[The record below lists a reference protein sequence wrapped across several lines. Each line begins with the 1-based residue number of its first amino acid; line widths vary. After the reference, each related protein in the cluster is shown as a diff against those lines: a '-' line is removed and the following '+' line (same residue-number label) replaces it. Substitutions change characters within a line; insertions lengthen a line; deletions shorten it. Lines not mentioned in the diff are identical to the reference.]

1 MKLKNIENQTIQFKQ
16 NVSAKSKFFFYFQ
29 SFFLKRFLILYFR
42 KVKLNFQ
49 IKGLRPNRLNN
60 KRKLQNQR
68 KGKKRK
74 SN

>member
-1 MKLKNIENQTIQFKQ
+1 MKLKNIENQTIQFNQ
-16 NVSAKSKFFFYFQ
+16 NVSAISIFFFYFQ

-42 KVKLNFQ
+42 KEKLNYQ
-49 IKGLRPNRLNN
+49 IKGLRPNRLKN

-68 KGKKRK
+68 KGKKRT